1 MPSVGEIRKGERLV
15 SSVFRWISVMF
26 VPFMCGGILCYGL
39 WKRAPIY
46 EYFTEGVKEG
56 LKAAAGMLP
65 FLMAIFLGLET
76 LTASGAMEFLENL
89 AKPLLNAI
97 GIPQQLT
104 PLILLRP
111 VSGSGSLAVLE
122 ETLKTVGPDSF
133 VGRAACILSGSC
145 ETVFYVIGIYF
156 SVTSV
161 KRIRHCLP
169 IGLICYAIGVLGAV
183 WICRFM

>member
-1 MPSVGEIRKGERLV
+1 MFQWASIL
-15 SSVFRWISVMF
+15 F
-26 VPFMCGGILCYGL
+26 VPLMCAFIIGYGL
-39 WKRAPIY
+39 CKGAPVY

-56 LKAAAGMLP
+56 LMTAAAMLP

-76 LTASGAMEFLENL
+76 LRASGAMELLERL
-89 AKPLLNAI
+89 GEPLLHTL
-97 GIPQQLT
+97 GIPRELT

-122 ETLKTVGPDSF
+122 ETLKTAGPDSF

-145 ETVFYVIGIYF
+145 ETVFYVIGTYF

-169 IGLICYAIGVLGAV
+169 IGLICYGIGVLGAV